1 MLHVTM
7 IMTLRFRRSIA
18 LWARGVQLDR
28 RYPDSLFILTL
39 RRSSQAVAESEMA
52 HWSDLGLD
60 REYLAL
66 TGQAL
71 TPTMLQDR
79 WGAGQVSNQPANLR
93 SEP

>member
-1 MLHVTM
+1 M
-7 IMTLRFRRSIA
+7 
-18 LWARGVQLDR
+18 QLDR

-39 RRSSQAVAESEMA
+39 RRSSQALAESEMA

-60 REYLAL
+60 RDYLAL
-66 TGQAL
+66 TGQAV

-79 WGAGQVSNQPANLR
+79 WGGVGGQVSNKQANLR